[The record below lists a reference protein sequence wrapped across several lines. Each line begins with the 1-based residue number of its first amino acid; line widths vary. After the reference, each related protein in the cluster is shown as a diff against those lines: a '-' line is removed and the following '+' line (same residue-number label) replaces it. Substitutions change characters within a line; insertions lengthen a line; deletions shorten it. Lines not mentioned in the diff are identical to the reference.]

1 MSQKKMIQ
9 QTKTPM
15 KNLKKISALEQKI
28 AGLWLH
34 ADKGQRAKLKQLLVK
49 LREQKPKSFTQH
61 LSEQPYKLWR
71 DLTVQEQRA
80 DFKQLNDEF
89 NVLQVD
95 LEDELSDIT
104 AQETELFLN
113 KVKNKVSAGDIM
125 AIGGLALMFR
135 GKVRKVVDN
144 TISQSYEFG
153 KKTAAKEMSVG
164 TPTTPLKATRLKS
177 LEASQI
183 AETFAFELENT
194 AKSLVRSAIAAD
206 ASDAAIVTAARA
218 AIQDDASKMISN
230 ISGSVVGQYVNR
242 GRRQVFLDN
251 IGKITKF
258 QRSEVLDSNT
268 CNICLSLDSRIVPAD
283 SPMAEMDLVHSH
295 CRGLWVPIFVVDDQP
310 EDNPIPK
317 TVQDAFDVID
327 GRPVM
332 NGFRQVK
339 NPIQRADNKEAQAII
354 KRKLK

>member
-1 MSQKKMIQ
+1 M
-9 QTKTPM
+9 
-15 KNLKKISALEQKI
+15 EQKI
-28 AGLWLH
+28 GSLWLH
-34 ADKGQRAKLKQLLVK
+34 ANKAQRARLKQCLVK
-49 LREQKPKSFTQH
+49 LKEKKPKSFTQH

-71 DLTVQEQRA
+71 DLTIQEQRA

-89 NVLQVD
+89 NVLQIT
-95 LEDELSDIT
+95 LENELADIT
-104 AQETELFLN
+104 AEETKSFLN
-113 KVKNKVSAGDIM
+113 KVKNRINAGDIM
-125 AIGGLALMFR
+125 AIGAITLNMR
-135 GKVRKVVDN
+135 GKVRKAVDD

-183 AETFAFELENT
+183 AETYVFELENT

-206 ASDAAIVTAARA
+206 ASDASIITAARQ
-218 AIQDDASKMISN
+218 AIDDDASKMISN
-230 ISGSVVGQYVNR
+230 ISGSTVGQYVNR

-251 IGKITKF
+251 ISKITKF

-268 CNICLSLDSRIVPAD
+268 CNICISLDNRIVPAD

-295 CRGLWVPIFVVDDQP
+295 CRGVWVPIFVVDDQP

-339 NPIQRADNKEAQAII
+339 NPIQRAENKEAQAII